1 MILRDRLATLRVIAS
16 ESEAI
21 HTYGDRWITSL
32 QSVSLRVAS
41 SLRMA
46 PLLAMTRGAS
56 VGLLAVANGVVGEVL
71 RGFRAGHT
79 VLDGD
84 GLHPGVVGQREG
96 FAVEGALSRRGA
108 AIGGVTDFGTVRAG
122 DGHLGRLGESRRLM
136 RMPRSVLRLPLARRA
151 VRPTSP
157 SMPATWAASFILA
170 RWLIW
175 AGVRGLATVG

>member
-1 MILRDRLATLRVIAS
+1 MDILTSLSMSLLPVIAS
-16 ESEAI
+16 ESEATFSSPTEREAI
-21 HTYGDRWITSL
+21 HTYGDRW
-32 QSVSLRVAS
+32 VAS

-96 FAVEGALSRRGA
+96 FAV
-108 AIGGVTDFGTVRAG
+108 IVN
-122 DGHLGRLGESRRLM
+122 
-136 RMPRSVLRLPLARRA
+136 
-151 VRPTSP
+151 
-157 SMPATWAASFILA
+157 SFFWFSFWFSSIF
-170 RWLIW
+170 
-175 AGVRGLATVG
+175 GLAKSQSYIRVTSELEHHVKERLSNRLTRQKYGGADAVYGLLPKK